1 MQPCGSFVEQRSLG
15 HCYCGGEEDVL
26 GQENCEAVAHP
37 FEIVER
43 MRILR
48 CGWWIEVPVFGEVKG
63 SDGE

>member
-1 MQPCGSFVEQRSLG
+1 
-15 HCYCGGEEDVL
+15 L

-43 MRILR
+43 TRILR